1 MKIYNSFIHKIFV
14 LFFLLLLAIVQ
25 AEALSVKTIK
35 VAVLA
40 PMGKEATLKS
50 WAGFQSLLAQKFP
63 EDKVILMPVTLEQ
76 FKKVAINNEADL
88 LIANQTAFLSVFS
101 DIKLRWIA
109 SLDRNVSAFNP
120 NSVVGSTIIV
130 RRDSDIHTLSDLEN
144 KKVAAVSKDA
154 LGGFLLG
161 YKAIYDAGLEAP
173 KDYFVT
179 FLGFPIER
187 GVFNVQS
194 QLVDAAIIP
203 ACLYENMIKAD
214 QINPDDFRLLA
225 ANETEEGCMSST
237 PLAYNWSLAALPTLT
252 EQDAQTIQKALF
264 ENEDPALTTWRLPVG
279 LGEVY
284 AMKRF
289 AGLIEVEETLWETF
303 WRIANQ
309 YKLWLL
315 AIALIM
321 LLLAVNHGWLTWIAR
336 KRRFALESSYHRLHE
351 YEKMLSRA
359 DRVNILGEVASGIG
373 HELNQPL
380 MAIRNYAEGSLLGL
394 QKGRDPQSFVQPIER
409 IVQQV
414 EQCSSIIKNLQSWVK
429 PKTMDQLEWFNFNDF
444 MTRMIEI
451 IRLQTKNRVAIELHI
466 NCDQKV
472 FTVVSILE
480 QVMMNSL
487 LNAVQAGANQI
498 IIEAHCHQ
506 DYYKI
511 LIMDNGSGFTKEE
524 LDAPF
529 VPFRTSKATGL
540 GLGLVICER
549 LMAVI
554 GGKFRIDNRKDGEQ
568 GASVRII
575 LPTGATIEEKK
586 S

>member
-1 MKIYNSFIHKIFV
+1 MNKVFLIFV
-14 LFFLLLLAIVQ
+14 LLLLSLSK
-25 AEALSVKTIK
+25 AETLSIKKIK
-35 VAVLA
+35 VAILA

-50 WAGFQSLLAQKFP
+50 WEGFKTLLEKDFP
-63 EDKVILMPVTLEQ
+63 EDEIILMPVTIEQ
-76 FKKVAINNEADL
+76 FQKVALNNEADL
-88 LIANQTAFLSVFS
+88 LIANQTAFLSVFP

-109 SLDRNVSAFNP
+109 SLDRNSGAFNP
-120 NSVVGSTIIV
+120 SSVVGSTILV
-130 RRDSDIHTLSDLEN
+130 RSDSDIHTIKDL
-144 KKVAAVSKDA
+144 KKKRVSAVSKDA

-161 YKAIYDAGLEAP
+161 YKAIYKEGLESP
-173 KDYFVT
+173 RDYFVT
-179 FLGFPIER
+179 FTGYPIER
-187 GVFNVQS
+187 GVFTVQS

-203 ACLYENMIKAD
+203 TCLYENMVKAE
-214 QINPDDFRLLA
+214 QIDPKDFRLIA
-225 ANETEEGCMSST
+225 ATETADGCISST
-237 PLAYNWSLAALPTLT
+237 PLAYNWSLAALSTMT
-252 EQDAQTIQKALF
+252 EHDAQIIQKALF
-264 ENEDPALTTWRLPVG
+264 ENEDPTLTTWRLPVG
-279 LGEVY
+279 LGEIY

-289 AGLIEVEETLWETF
+289 AGLIKVEETLWETF
-303 WRIANQ
+303 WRITNQ
-309 YKLWLL
+309 YKLWII
-315 AIALIM
+315 AIAFIM
-321 LLLAVNHGWLTWIAR
+321 LLLALNHGWLTWIAR
-336 KRRFALESSYHRLHE
+336 KRRVALESSYHRLHE

-429 PKTMDQLEWFNFNDF
+429 PKTMDQFEWFNFNDF
-444 MTRMIEI
+444 MARMIEI
-451 IRLQTKNRVAIELHI
+451 IHLQTKNRVEIELHI

-529 VPFRTSKATGL
+529 VPFRTSKPTGL

-575 LPTGATIEEKK
+575 IPTGSTIEENK
-586 S
+586 